1 MTAFLRALI
10 AGQPVGDPGQA
21 IRFTASTDG
30 VKRDGM
36 ALRHDRWLLENYQ
49 RNPVVLWAHDYS
61 GRTLPIGRADV
72 VVDGGQRALV
82 TDITFDQ
89 ADEFARQVEAKY
101 RGGYLH
107 AVSVGWNNVKRGGD
121 TWHELL
127 DISAVPVPGDPDA
140 LIARQVRA
148 LQELLTDDTPEATT
162 GEPSW
167 AETAGAMLRL
177 FSPDGDDPDDEARR
191 IKYNALLPAYR
202 RYGRTAPE
210 FLDATTLGAL
220 TTEQLQGLFLGDEM
234 VAAGAWAPV
243 SRAERAGAVLSAANR
258 RDLEQAIGLIQ
269 AVMARAQR
277 PDDLP
282 VMAMDAP
289 ADAMAGRDA
298 DMETATLTL
307 LNTIFTETLT
317 RMAK

>member
-1 MTAFLRALI
+1 MTAFLRAFL
-10 AGQPVGDPGQA
+10 AGQPAGDPGQA
-21 IRFTASTDG
+21 IRFIASTDG
-30 VKRDGM
+30 IKRDGL
-36 ALRHDRWLLENYQ
+36 ALRHDRWMLENYR

-61 GRTLPIGRADV
+61 GRTLPIGRA
-72 VVDGGQRALV
+72 VVDVDGAARALV
-82 TDITFDQ
+82 TDISFDQ
-89 ADEFARQVEAKY
+89 DDAFARQVEAKY

-107 AVSVGWNNVKRGGD
+107 AVSVGWNNTKRGPD

-140 LIARQVRA
+140 LMARQVRA
-148 LQELLTDDTPEATT
+148 LQELLTNDTPEGT

-177 FSPDGDDPDDEARR
+177 FQPDGDDPDDEARR
-191 IKYNALLPAYR
+191 IRYNALLPAYR

-210 FLDATTLGAL
+210 FLDATTLRSL
-220 TTEQLQGLFLGDEM
+220 TTAQLQGLFLGDETT
-234 VAAGAWAPV
+234 AAGAWAPA
-243 SRAERAGAVLSAANR
+243 SRAERAGAVLSATNR

-269 AVMARAQR
+269 AVVARAQR
-277 PDDLP
+277 PDELP

-289 ADAMAGRDA
+289 ADVMAGRGT

-307 LNTIFTETLT
+307 LNTMFTETLT
-317 RMAK
+317 RIAR